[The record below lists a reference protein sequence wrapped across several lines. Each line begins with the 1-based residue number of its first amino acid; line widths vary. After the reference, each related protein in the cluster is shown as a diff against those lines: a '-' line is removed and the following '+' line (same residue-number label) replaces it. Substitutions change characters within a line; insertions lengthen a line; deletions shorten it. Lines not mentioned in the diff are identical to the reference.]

1 MKQLILTAIIPL
13 CAIGAGFAS
22 GHNYGE
28 VEGLRKAAS
37 GCNAGGRFTYSK
49 MEYACRRIETMTA
62 QEWAAKREQ
71 IK

>member
-22 GHNYGE
+22 GHNYGKA
-28 VEGLRKAAS
+28 EGLRQAAS

-49 MEYACRRIETMTA
+49 VQYACRKIETMTA
-62 QEWAAKREQ
+62 REWAKERM
-71 IK
+71 K

>member
-1 MKQLILTAIIPL
+1 MKQPILTAIIAL

-28 VEGLRKAAS
+28 AEGLRKAAS

-49 MEYACRRIETMTA
+49 VEYACRQIETMTVR
-62 QEWAAKREQ
+62 EWAAKRESM
-71 IK
+71 K